1 MAIRHY
7 ERMNLMKNA
16 RRLRGL
22 ELDHKLS
29 IEKAVLHFKTT

>member
-16 RRLRGL
+16 KRLRDL
-22 ELDHKLS
+22 ELVPKLS
-29 IEKAVLHFKTT
+29 TEKAAQHCKTI